1 MYLRYLW
8 TLTMFFFCE
17 CKIEKMLETHHFSQL
32 SNANRKFMT
41 STFTLPLHCLT
52 CPQTLQIQWPEPVLL
67 PLAWSGHFQVQVPL
81 LLHHSQP
88 LPKVLLLFPANE
100 RHFFL
105 HSTTQWLSLTWK
117 RIITYLLPAISCG
130 VLHTWT
136 CTQRWRTES
145 ALART
150 TTGLCTHSLKQIS
163 PVFWS
168 DTGKTEKAS
177 PLCDIISDTLKDTFK
192 DIQCMCLLYVS
203 EISVNINHVLFLRM

>member
-1 MYLRYLW
+1 MSQVFWSDTAKTWEVFAALHNSLKHVQYICILDDIGCTCEKWRKLYLCVHVLRNVCIHYV
-8 TLTMFFFCE
+8 
-17 CKIEKMLETHHFSQL
+17 SQL
-32 SNANRKFMT
+32 SNAHRKFMT

-52 CPQTLQIQWPEPVLL
+52 CPYQTLQIQWPEPVLL

-136 CTQRWRTES
+136 CTQRWRIAES
-145 ALART
+145 R
-150 TTGLCTHSLKQIS
+150 
-163 PVFWS
+163 
-168 DTGKTEKAS
+168 
-177 PLCDIISDTLKDTFK
+177 
-192 DIQCMCLLYVS
+192 
-203 EISVNINHVLFLRM
+203 